1 MKEYVKRKLFFNF
14 INYVEIEISSKCNRH
29 CSYCP
34 SSKRNGKGELISL
47 SIVKKILIEL
57 KSINFQGGIA
67 FHQYNEPLLE
77 LKHLFVCMNL
87 VKKYLPKAKMVL
99 YTNGDLLTKSL
110 YKDLKRNGINEFHI
124 SRHMEKWNK
133 DDAIKEIKAMKRKIG
148 LHGKK
153 SLFISES
160 KVALVPSKLR
170 RLCFNIKQYNFWN
183 MKKYPTITYI
193 ESTDF
198 SISGSNRMGSV
209 ETKYNNCNENPCSFF
224 CQSMLHSMHISYRG
238 NAYFCWD
245 CCDGIKESEK
255 YLLGK
260 IVETD
265 MFELFFRKCKEIGKV
280 LQTGVE
286 LKTCQ
291 NCVWNN

>member
-14 INYVEIEISSKCNRH
+14 VNYVEIEISSKCNRH

-77 LKHLFVCMNL
+77 LNHLLVCMKL

-110 YKDLKRNGINEFHI
+110 YKDLKRDG
-124 SRHMEKWNK
+124 
-133 DDAIKEIKAMKRKIG
+133 IKAMKRKIG
-148 LHGKK
+148 LHGRK

-170 RLCFNIKQYNFWN
+170 RLGFNIKQYNFWN

-198 SISGSNRMGSV
+198 SKSGSNRMGSV
-209 ETKYNNCNENPCSFF
+209 ETKYYNCNENPCSYF

-245 CCDGIKESEK
+245 CCDGIKESEE
-255 YLLGK
+255 YLLGN

-265 MFELFFRKCKEIGKV
+265 MFELFFSKCKEIGKV

-286 LKTCQ
+286 LKNCQ